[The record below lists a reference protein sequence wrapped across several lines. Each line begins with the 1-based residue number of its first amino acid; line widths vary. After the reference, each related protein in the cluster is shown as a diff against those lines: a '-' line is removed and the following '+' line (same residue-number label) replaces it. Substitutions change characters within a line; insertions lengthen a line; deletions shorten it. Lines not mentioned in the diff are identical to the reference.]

1 METENKVNLQI
12 EELLFRNI
20 LNILPSKDFLISE
33 YNKAKSE
40 NRKLR
45 IYHGIDPTSPELHI
59 GHYSSLKKMKH
70 FQEAGFEVILLV
82 GGMTGIIGDPSD
94 KKSVRK
100 QLSVDQVNQ
109 NIESVKKQISK
120 VLKFDGENPAK
131 IVNNYEWLSKL
142 NLESLIPL
150 LSLITHEQMIER
162 DMFQERLKNNEPIY
176 MHEFMYPMMQGY
188 DSVALDTDAEIGG
201 SDQLFNMMMGRVL
214 LKKLKNKEKFVIT
227 TNLLTDQ
234 YGKKIG
240 KSEGNGIPFANG
252 KPYETYAG
260 MMSLSDD
267 VIIKCFVA
275 LTDVNLEEISTY
287 ENDMKIY
294 NANPMK
300 YKKLLAHR
308 LVSEVYSEE
317 EAEFCEKEFENTV
330 QKGHFAISEVKE
342 IQTEPETKVFEFLK
356 NNLPMLS
363 NSEIKKVIEQNG
375 LEINDT
381 KITDLNYLIKNND
394 LIKFGKKMFMK
405 VKIKWKTSLK
415 I

>member
-188 DSVALDTDAEIGG
+188 DSVALDTDVEIGG

-267 VIIKCFVA
+267 VIIKCFVS

-300 YKKLLAHR
+300 YKKMLAHR

-342 IQTEPETKVFEFLK
+342 IQTEPETKVF
-356 NNLPMLS
+356 
-363 NSEIKKVIEQNG
+363 
-375 LEINDT
+375 
-381 KITDLNYLIKNND
+381 
-394 LIKFGKKMFMK
+394 
-405 VKIKWKTSLK
+405 
-415 I
+415 